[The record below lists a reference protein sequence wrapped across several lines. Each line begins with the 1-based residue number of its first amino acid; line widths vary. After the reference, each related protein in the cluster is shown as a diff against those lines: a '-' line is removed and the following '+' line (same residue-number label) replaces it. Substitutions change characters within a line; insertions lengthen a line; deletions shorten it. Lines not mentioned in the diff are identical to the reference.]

1 MKRIQHIK
9 QLLALLCLLALGAA
23 CNKKDDIVTDDTLSV
38 LSQKIN
44 GVKVSNGVSGIKTA
58 VSIELIFSHTLKTGS
73 FEPALSF
80 TGPSGA
86 VPFDLAYSNTNST
99 VTLVNTAP
107 LDNEATYT
115 ITVAPGIHA
124 EGGQE
129 LRSAFTLSF
138 TTQPFVPAN
147 VVLSADVSS
156 MDENGGV
163 ATITATLS
171 EKIDKDVTVNL
182 AFGGSAGVSDFSV
195 TTSTLVIATG
205 ETTASATLTGTQDG
219 AIEGTEMIE
228 VTIASL
234 VNAVEISPQ
243 KVTITLL
250 DDDIDSNGDGFP
262 DKGFIIN
269 ETLFDPPNGLAGDA
283 NGDGTRDPAQ
293 DEFIEFI
300 NDSDQAVDLSG
311 FTLFDE
317 TNLASGTP
325 RHTFPAGIIIPPGGV
340 YVLFGGGSPSG
351 DFGNAQVGVS
361 TSGNMNLSNA
371 EDRIVLKNAQGD
383 VFLDFNSVSDAA
395 GVDFGADQSGT
406 RWPDINGDFVLH
418 TTANPALAYSPGK
431 KADGTNFGG
440 NVDPGKGFII
450 NEVLYDPPGGL
461 AGDANG
467 DGTRSAAEDEFIEFI
482 NDSDQPVDLSGFTL
496 FDTDGLTADVPKHT
510 FPPGTIVPAR
520 TAYVLFGG
528 GTPTGSFGG
537 AMTGISTSGDMNL
550 NNAGDAITIKDA
562 QGNIFLT
569 FDTATDGSGLDFGA
583 DQSITRSPDI
593 DGNFTLHTTANAAAA
608 YSPGTR
614 ADGSSFY

>member
-1 MKRIQHIK
+1 
-9 QLLALLCLLALGAA
+9 
-23 CNKKDDIVTDDTLSV
+23 
-38 LSQKIN
+38 
-44 GVKVSNGVSGIKTA
+44 
-58 VSIELIFSHTLKTGS
+58 
-73 FEPALSF
+73 
-80 TGPSGA
+80 
-86 VPFDLAYSNTNST
+86 
-99 VTLVNTAP
+99 
-107 LDNEATYT
+107 
-115 ITVAPGIHA
+115 
-124 EGGQE
+124 
-129 LRSAFTLSF
+129 
-138 TTQPFVPAN
+138 
-147 VVLSADVSS
+147 
-156 MDENGGV
+156 
-163 ATITATLS
+163 
-171 EKIDKDVTVNL
+171 
-182 AFGGSAGVSDFSV
+182 
-195 TTSTLVIATG
+195 
-205 ETTASATLTGTQDG
+205 
-219 AIEGTEMIE
+219 MIE